1 MITKANALDAD
12 SLTNIALKSKAYW
25 GYTEEQIESW
35 RHDLTITENIMKNM
49 FVYKFTLD
57 DTIAGF
63 YILNQPKND
72 AIELE
77 FLFILPEFIG
87 KGIGKKLL
95 EDSYIKAK
103 QLNAT
108 TMTLLADPNAKSFY
122 ESQGFLY
129 FGEKESSIPNR
140 FCPLMKKDLT
150 L

>member
-1 MITKANALDAD
+1 MITKAIALDTD

-25 GYTEEQIESW
+25 GYTKEQIESW
-35 RHDLTITENIMKNM
+35 HHDLTITEKIMKNM
-49 FVYKFTLD
+49 FVYKYILD

-63 YILNQPKND
+63 YILNQPKKD
-72 AIELE
+72 TIELE
-77 FLFILPEFIG
+77 FLFVLPEFIG

-103 QLNAT
+103 QFNVST
-108 TMTLLADPNAKSFY
+108 IVLLADPNAKSFY

-129 FGEKESSIPNR
+129 QGEKESSIPNR